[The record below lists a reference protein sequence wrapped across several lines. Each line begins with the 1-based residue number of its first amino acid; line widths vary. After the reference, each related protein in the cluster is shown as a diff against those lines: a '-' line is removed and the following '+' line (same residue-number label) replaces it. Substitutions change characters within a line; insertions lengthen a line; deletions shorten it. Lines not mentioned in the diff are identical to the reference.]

1 MDEVLARRAA
11 GPSSFH
17 IVVPASREHGSA
29 VWTEGR
35 SIAHARATLE
45 QAITDFAEAGVAVS
59 GQVGDENPL
68 LAVGDVLRET
78 TFDEIIVS
86 TLPAGPSRW
95 LKRDLPHR
103 VEREYGLPVTH
114 VVAASEAAAR

>member
-1 MDEVLARRAA
+1 LLDEPPVRPRST
-11 GPSSFH
+11 SSCPR
-17 IVVPASREHGSA
+17 PASTGAPCGQKEDPS
-29 VWTEGR
+29 
-35 SIAHARATLE
+35 HARATLE

>member
-1 MDEVLARRAA
+1 
-11 GPSSFH
+11 
-17 IVVPASREHGSA
+17 
-29 VWTEGR
+29 
-35 SIAHARATLE
+35 
-45 QAITDFAEAGVAVS
+45 
-59 GQVGDENPL
+59 
-68 LAVGDVLRET
+68 VLREI

-114 VVAASEAAAR
+114 VVAASETAAR